1 MIKENNHE
9 YNFFYRKGMT
19 KWTWHLWYLGNE
31 PLSLNQTKLIYFDA
45 TNSRRNQLYT
55 YLAGGTNIKLLHVI
69 QAKV

>member
-9 YNFFYRKGMT
+9 YIFFLSKRYDKMNMT
-19 KWTWHLWYLGNE
+19 FVISR